1 MARAKG
7 KRGERRGPRLRLV
20 SINRLLPNVLTVLA
34 LCAGLTSMRFA
45 LDGRWEAAVLAIILA
60 AALDGLDGQVARM
73 LKGQTRF
80 GAELDSLADFVNFG
94 VAPAMAL
101 YLWVME
107 QARGFGWFAVL
118 ALSVCTALRL
128 ARFNSRLDA
137 SDRPPWSYRFF
148 TGVPAPAG
156 AGLALLPL
164 MASFQ
169 FGIGPIHPLPV
180 GIWTILVA
188 LLMVSNWPTFST
200 AGWSVPQRHMVPVLA
215 GVGLIFALLA
225 SEPWLTMI
233 VIGIAYLASLP
244 FSLRRYRELAQEDAR
259 SVTETPEEENGS

>member
-1 MARAKG
+1 MARTRG
-7 KRGERRGPRLRLV
+7 KREGRRGPRLRLV
-20 SINRLLPNVLTVLA
+20 SINRLLPNVITVLA

-45 LDGRWEAAVLAIILA
+45 LDGRWEATVLAIILA

-94 VAPAMAL
+94 VAPSMAL
-101 YLWVME
+101 YLWVMD

-128 ARFNSRLDA
+128 ARYNSRLDA

-148 TGVPAPAG
+148 AGVPAPAG
-156 AGLALLPL
+156 AGLALMPL

-169 FGIGPIHPLPV
+169 FGDVVMHPVPV
-180 GIWTILVA
+180 GVWTILVA
-188 LLMVSNWPTFST
+188 LLMVSNLPTFST

-233 VIGIAYLASLP
+233 VIAIAYLASLP
-244 FSLRRYRELAQEDAR
+244 FSLRRYRELALEEAR
-259 SVTETPEEENGS
+259 SVTETSEEENGS